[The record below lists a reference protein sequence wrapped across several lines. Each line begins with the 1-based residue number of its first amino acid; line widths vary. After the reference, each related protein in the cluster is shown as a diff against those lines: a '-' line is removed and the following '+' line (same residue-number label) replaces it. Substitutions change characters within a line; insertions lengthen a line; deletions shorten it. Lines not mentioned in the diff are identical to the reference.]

1 MSETEPR
8 LEEIRETLIC
18 SICHDLVTLPVHAM
32 CCEHAKQMNPAC
44 LSCVRRYYGLNS
56 PPSERDEFKKSWGGC
71 GCNVYPRNRQPTS
84 ALYTHTTQLDMM
96 RNLFGSSK
104 CTNEGCNVECKTS
117 AELRRHLNGN
127 VSTSDTNRPCLKAIT
142 RCHLCNFFGKRELV
156 KGDHYLEYHS
166 QIYCRIC
173 DRRIP
178 FKDAECHYNHHVK
191 HLYDFRQDLNS
202 VKINL
207 SRNNANMRSSS
218 SSSTA

>member
-1 MSETEPR
+1 MTDSEPR
-8 LEEIRETLIC
+8 LEEIRETLTC

-32 CCEHAKQMNPAC
+32 CCEQAKQMNPAC

-56 PPSERDEFKKSWGGC
+56 PPSERDQHKKSWGGC
-71 GCNVYPRNRQPTS
+71 GCDVYPRNRQPTS

-96 RNLFGSSK
+96 RNLFGPSK
-104 CTNEGCNVECKTS
+104 CTNEGCNVECRTS

-127 VSTSDTNRPCLKAIT
+127 VSSSDTNPPCPKAIT

-173 DRRIP
+173 DRRVA
-178 FKDAECHYNHHVK
+178 FKDADYHYNQHVK

-202 VKINL
+202 VKLNL
-207 SRNNANMRSSS
+207 SRNNSNPESR
-218 SSSTA
+218 SSTA